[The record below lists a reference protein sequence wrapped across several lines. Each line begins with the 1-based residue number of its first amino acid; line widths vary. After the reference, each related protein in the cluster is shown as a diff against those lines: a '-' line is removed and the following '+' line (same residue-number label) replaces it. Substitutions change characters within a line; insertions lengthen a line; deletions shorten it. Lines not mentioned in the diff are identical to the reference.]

1 MVSKRKEQADVLVVG
16 GGMAAMFAAFKAK
29 QEGADVIVVDKGCA
43 GSSGQS
49 PYADAFTYLPPDMDT
64 KEATDRA
71 WTIGEYIGHR
81 DWCDLCYATSYDR
94 YQDLI
99 DMGVEFFAEKF
110 APPGAGGPPGGPG
123 GPPPGAGGPPGGPG
137 GPPPGAG
144 GPPGGPGGPPPGAGG
159 PPGGGGNGGI
169 EIANIKGIKS
179 IPAMR
184 KYLEKMGVRFI
195 DRVMVTDLVKSDDGA
210 VIGAVGVAT
219 QEDSEMVII
228 QAKATILCTG
238 GTAYKPLGWPSH
250 GLTGD
255 GDAMAYRIGA
265 RITGKEFVDSHSGIE
280 KNPSYTDF
288 KKKFSMPK
296 GQSRPPMMGA
306 TTADGRMPDRIGTL
320 FIFNEFE
327 IHAGNGPISG
337 KLADGTVCNTNG
349 GVSNGMSNH
358 KGEGV
363 WSVGLEGGT
372 EFPGLYA
379 AGDALGN
386 RQSGAVYPGGM
397 ALSACATTGAIA
409 GTASGIYAKET
420 AFEEISDEKIAAIE
434 ETSFCA
440 LNRVGGYSPRWVI
453 TLLQNYMRPYF
464 IAVIK
469 EEKRLEAVLT
479 LVELLRDH
487 MVPMMKANDSH
498 ELILAL
504 EAKNMVLNAEMR
516 LRASLFRKESRG
528 THYREDYPQRDD
540 ENFLAWVTV
549 QDDNGTMKADKVA
562 IPEEWRPDPN
572 LSYDERY
579 TTKLAKF

>member
-1 MVSKRKEQADVLVVG
+1 MVSKRKVQADVLVVG
-16 GGMAAMFAAFKAK
+16 GGMAAMFAAKKAK
-29 QEGADVIVVDKGCA
+29 EGGADVIVVDKGCA

-49 PYADAFTYLPPDMDT
+49 PYADAFTYLPPD
-64 KEATDRA
+64 KEVKVATDRA
-71 WTIGEYIGHR
+71 WKVGEYLNHR
-81 DWCDLCYATSYDR
+81 DWCDLCFAASHER
-94 YQDLI
+94 YQELL
-99 DMGVEFFAEKF
+99 DMGVDFF
-110 APPGAGGPPGGPG
+110 PTPSGMGGPPGAG
-123 GPPPGAGGPPGGPG
+123 GPPPGAGGPPKS
-137 GPPPGAG
+137 
-144 GPPGGPGGPPPGAGG
+144 
-159 PPGGGGNGGI
+159 NDGI
-169 EIANIKGIKS
+169 EIANIKGIIS
-179 IPAMR
+179 IPVIR

-195 DRVMVTDLVKSDDGA
+195 DRVMITDLVKGTDGA

-219 QEDSEMVII
+219 QEESELVII

-238 GTAYKPLGWPSH
+238 ATAYKPVGWPSH

-265 RITGKEFVDSHSGIE
+265 RITGKEFVDSHGCKQE
-280 KNPSYTDF
+280 NPSYTDF
-288 KKKFSMPK
+288 KKKFSMSK
-296 GQSRPPMMGA
+296 FASRPPMGGA
-306 TTADGRMPDRIGTL
+306 TTADGRVPDRIDTL

-337 KLADGTVCNTNG
+337 TGPDGKVSYTNG
-349 GVSNGMSNH
+349 GTSNGMSNH

-372 EFPGLYA
+372 EFPGLYV

-397 ALSACATTGAIA
+397 ALSACAGTGAIA
-409 GTASGIYAKET
+409 GTASATYAKEK
-420 AFEEISDEKIAAIE
+420 ALEEISDEKIAAIE
-434 ETSFCA
+434 ETSFQA

-469 EEKRLEAVLT
+469 EEKRLQAVLT

-540 ENFLAWVTV
+540 ENFLAWVTL

-562 IPEEWRPDPN
+562 IPEEWRPDPS